1 MLDKQT
7 LKEIVLGFVIGIVI
21 IILII
26 LPIEFYSLRKDNIRL
41 VNERAERAKQYIEL
55 SSYDQKL
62 GYDKG
67 LQDGELNTLK
77 SAALNNHGYWE
88 INPLDGKV
96 RFVWYKVKINP
107 VNPLPSDDIYDSVMP
122 YSKDD

>member
-1 MLDKQT
+1 MFKQT
-7 LKEIVLGFVIGIVI
+7 AKEFFLGLLIGSGFL
-21 IILII
+21 ILII
-26 LPIEFYSLRKDNIRL
+26 TPIEFYQLKQDNIRL
-41 VNERAERAKQYIEL
+41 VKEREEKAKQYMNL

-88 INPLDGKV
+88 VNPLDGKI

-107 VNPLPSDDIYDSVMP
+107 INPLPPDDIYDSVMP